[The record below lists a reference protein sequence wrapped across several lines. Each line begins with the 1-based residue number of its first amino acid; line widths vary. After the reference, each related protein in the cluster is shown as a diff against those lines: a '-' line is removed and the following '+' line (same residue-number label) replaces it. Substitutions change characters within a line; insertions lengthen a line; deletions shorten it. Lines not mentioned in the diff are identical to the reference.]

1 MDDGDGA
8 VDGDGDGA
16 VDGEGAVSGDGA
28 DPLVAWCL
36 GAFHAAGLVAVA
48 IWLLHAGGSLGNLLG
63 GLNTAVGLVLYT
75 VLWALS
81 WVTTR
86 MVLARIDVRGS
97 PVDAVVWGALGG
109 AGTGVA
115 FLLVVVV
122 PVVIANL
129 LTDPGI
135 LEVLP
140 FVLGAGGT
148 VALLVGT
155 VLGGLFAVVDLAL
168 IRIADVVSVGGDVD
182 ERPSG

>member
-1 MDDGDGA
+1 MADGEGEGDGA
-8 VDGDGDGA
+8 VDGGGA
-16 VDGEGAVSGDGA
+16 VDGDRAGA

-48 IWLLHAGGSLGNLLG
+48 IWFLHAGGSLGNLLG

-81 WVTTR
+81 WVATR
-86 MVLARIDVRGS
+86 LVLARVDVRGS

-122 PVVIANL
+122 PVVLANL

-135 LEVLP
+135 LRVLP

-155 VLGGLFAVVDLAL
+155 VVGGLFAVVDLTL
-168 IRIADVVSVGGDVD
+168 IRIADVVSVGGGVD